1 MVQNGRK
8 MALCQFICGVIK
20 KYLCNERLV
29 HVHYVAIDDLV
40 ITTPLKNDI
49 AALWSCSGKPSAS
62 LLGQD
67 VVASLLS
74 LCMAKWLC
82 KWRRG

>member
-1 MVQNGRK
+1 MPIYLWSQGGVVKRC
-8 MALCQFICGVIK
+8 LCSKRVV
-20 KYLCNERLV
+20 R
-29 HVHYVAIDDLV
+29 VHYGAIDDLV

-49 AALWSCSGKPSAS
+49 TALWRCSGKPGAS

-74 LCMAKWLC
+74 LCMAK
-82 KWRRG
+82 